1 MKGEKNMKCT
11 VTLIWDDE
19 AKVWIADSNDI
30 PGLVLE
36 SESFDELIE
45 DVRAAA
51 PEMLLLNCQ
60 YEGPV
65 YLIFEAV
72 RITTGLALVS

>member
-1 MKGEKNMKCT
+1 MKCT
-11 VTLIWDDE
+11 VALVWDDE
-19 AKVWIADSNDI
+19 AKVWIAESSNI
-30 PGLVLE
+30 PGLCLE
-36 SESFDELIE
+36 SSSFDELIE
-45 DVRAAA
+45 DVRFTA

-72 RITTGLALVS
+72 RIAVGMEIVS